1 MKTVKVQVAVDFV
14 EDVDNNAAVQIILNA
29 LTMLGLQAK
38 VRMSL
43 DAQGNSFW
51 DSEEGD

>member
-1 MKTVKVQVAVDFV
+1 MKTVKVQVAVDFA
-14 EDVDNNAAVQIILNA
+14 EETENDEAVQIILNA
-29 LTMLGLQAK
+29 LTMMGLQAK